1 VNRIGVVTWQNVVF
15 GTNGFIKEDKEEL
28 QPSTPLPRVFVFL
41 NAVLGRVRSTPV
53 ERRLCR
59 QLTDMD
65 GIETRAL
72 IQRSVDRPQMS
83 HQTSV

>member
-1 VNRIGVVTWQNVVF
+1 MNRIGVVTWQNVIF
-15 GTNGFIKEDKEEL
+15 DSNGFIKEDKEEL

-41 NAVLGRVRSTPV
+41 NAVFGRVRSIPV

-59 QLTDMD
+59 QLTDID
-65 GIETRAL
+65 VIETRAL
-72 IQRSVDRPQMS
+72 IQRSVDRPQMP